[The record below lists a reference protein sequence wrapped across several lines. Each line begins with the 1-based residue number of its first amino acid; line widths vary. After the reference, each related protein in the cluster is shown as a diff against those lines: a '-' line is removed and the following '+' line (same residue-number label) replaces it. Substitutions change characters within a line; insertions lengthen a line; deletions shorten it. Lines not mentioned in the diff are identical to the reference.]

1 MKIQFKGRE
10 IEVEQLA
17 EGVAKKSDTV
27 FYVKDS
33 VTGEWLYCSNKRLDR
48 LVAKFGTQ
56 ADVGAKYTG
65 RVGKKQAKA
74 VAPAA
79 E

>member
-1 MKIQFKGRE
+1 MKITFKGRE
-10 IEVEQLA
+10 IEVEELSP
-17 EGVAKKSDTV
+17 GLVKKSDTV

-48 LVAKFGTQ
+48 LVAKYGTQ

-65 RVGKKQAKA
+65 RNGKRQTKTEAK
-74 VAPAA
+74 
-79 E
+79 